1 MTSGNL
7 NQYALLIFLALTVIA
22 SGCISNINGTDSNQ
36 EIKQN
41 PTEEPTTGDDSN
53 DVEQNSQTKGQED
66 SDEINQDRNTD
77 NSQDSASQTSFS
89 YTGKTESVKAEAGG
103 STAVAKGPNGD
114 YWVLA
119 NGFNRG
125 ENLVYRFD
133 KDWQKTEES
142 HQIFPE
148 EKITYDLH
156 HANGNWWILAGIQ
169 GKKEVFKYTE
179 NWKYTGESHEFS
191 DDNIGSI
198 FYDGKWKALG
208 GSEGSTIFTFNS
220 DWNRVSSQ
228 SVEKSSLN
236 NYAAIEKGKNGKL
249 KALASTTNYEI
260 VIIDFD
266 SDWNIQSKS
275 SLGEYASSDMLP
287 TEEGLWLLDGL
298 DEEVH
303 LYR

>member
-1 MTSGNL
+1 MSGGNL
-7 NQYALLIFLALTVIA
+7 NQYALLIFLALTVIV
-22 SGCISNINGTDSNQ
+22 SGCVSKNYKSGSNQ
-36 EIKQN
+36 EIN
-41 PTEEPTTGDDSN
+41 HTSPEEAPMDDDTN
-53 DVEQNSQTKGQED
+53 NVEENSQNNGKEN
-66 SDEINQDRNTD
+66 SDEINQKRNT
-77 NSQDSASQTSFS
+77 NKTQDSASQIYFS

-114 YWVLA
+114 YWALA

-125 ENLVYRFD
+125 ENLVYRFN
-133 KDWQKTEES
+133 KNWQKTTES

-156 HANGNWWILAGIQ
+156 YANGNWWVLAGVQ

-179 NWKYTGESHEFS
+179 KWEYTGESHEFS
-191 DDNIGSI
+191 DDNIGTI

-220 DWNRVSSQ
+220 DWNRISSQ
-228 SVEKSSLN
+228 SIKNSSLN
-236 NYAAIEKGKNGKL
+236 NYAAIEKGKNGKR

-260 VIIDFD
+260 VLIDFD

-275 SLGEYASSDMLP
+275 SLGEYASSDMLQ